1 VDVLNV
7 QGYLYLPTQEVKA
20 QAKNWHGGINMTSLA
35 DAELTAFGWY
45 TYYSQQCNK
54 VLSCTQ
60 HAARNTLLH
69 THPSHAVSWG
79 VGGAQTQKPEVCA
92 RVALAASV
100 AGTDLGLSKVPY
112 LRESRRSIGIH
123 NFRLM
128 YENMTS
134 QYVP

>member
-1 VDVLNV
+1 
-7 QGYLYLPTQEVKA
+7 
-20 QAKNWHGGINMTSLA
+20 MTSLA
-35 DAELTAFGWY
+35 NAELTAFGWY

-54 VLSCTQ
+54 VLSCRQ
-60 HAARNTLLH
+60 HATHNTRH
-69 THPSHAVSWG
+69 RTRTRTYAVSWG

-128 YENMTS
+128 WENMTS
-134 QYVP
+134 QYVPQPARHLHRHRLRHKNQLAIAGAWV